1 MKFIPVNK
9 TRNLLF
15 NDPVIT
21 KNDKGE
27 IGLGKLMEKKHTA
40 DGVQHTFEMAHF
52 TTHCDFENTETADP
66 VPVLVRNI
74 THVCI
79 IKSKEQ

>member
-27 IGLGKLMEKKHTA
+27 IGFGKLLEKKHTA
-40 DGVQHTFEMAHF
+40 DGVKHTFQMAEF
-52 TTHCDFENTETADP
+52 PDSTGDQAE
-66 VPVLVRNI
+66 VILVTNI
-74 THVCI
+74 THVCV
-79 IKSKEQ
+79 IKNKEQ

>member
-27 IGLGKLMEKKHTA
+27 IGLGKLMEKKQTA
-40 DGVQHTFEMAHF
+40 KGIEHTFQMATF
-52 TTHCDFENTETADP
+52 DQKNDDDDSVFVT
-66 VPVLVRNI
+66 NI